1 MVYSIKSILLLCSLA
16 VMTIYLIVA
25 ADEDAK
31 SFEVTRLKHLIGF
44 IPAELIL
51 LVYVKERSLF
61 DIGMIALFVLLCLVM
76 GMMRIYGMAD
86 GFVFANL
93 ILLFGGVGG
102 TAGIGLVI
110 LIMILA
116 CFSGMTEMLLRKM
129 VTMAGFRRNRHIAF
143 VPHILTGYTAVMVA
157 LFIWFR

>member
-1 MVYSIKSILLLCSLA
+1 MVYSIKSILLFCSLV
-16 VMTIYLIVA
+16 VMTIYLIVT

-44 IPAELIL
+44 VPAELIL
-51 LVYVKERSLF
+51 LIYVKERSLF

-129 VTMAGFRRNRHIAF
+129 VTMASFRRNRHIAF
-143 VPHILTGYTAVMVA
+143 VPHILIGYTAVTIA
-157 LFIWFR
+157 LFIWF